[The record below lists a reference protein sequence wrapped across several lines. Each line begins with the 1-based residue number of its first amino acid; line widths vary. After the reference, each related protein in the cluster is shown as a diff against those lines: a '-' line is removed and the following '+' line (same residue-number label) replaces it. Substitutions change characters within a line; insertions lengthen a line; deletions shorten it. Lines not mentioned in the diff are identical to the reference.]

1 MFFARIKIFVQNF
14 NQKENYF
21 FIYFACKS
29 KSLLIYLNTLTF
41 FMCSKSGI
49 SLNRIDK
56 NKEKKGENKA
66 ALLFG
71 RLFLHF
77 KTFTLATQ
85 NFYYGAGAFIKFT
98 NVFFFCIFI

>member
-1 MFFARIKIFVQNF
+1 MFFARIMIFVQNF

-56 NKEKKGENKA
+56 NKEKKGENYGKK
-66 ALLFG
+66 FQE
-71 RLFLHF
+71 
-77 KTFTLATQ
+77 KTAVYCGCADCFACVGNACFCLVR
-85 NFYYGAGAFIKFT
+85 NGK
-98 NVFFFCIFI
+98 NVHAYV

>member
-1 MFFARIKIFVQNF
+1 MFFARIMIFVQNF

-56 NKEKKGENKA
+56 NKEKKGENYGKIRRFDPAKA
-66 ALLFG
+66 A
-71 RLFLHF
+71 
-77 KTFTLATQ
+77 A
-85 NFYYGAGAFIKFT
+85 
-98 NVFFFCIFI
+98 